1 MAEYS
6 IPYGKSIQSFHL
18 PENWPVSILKPEHR
32 DALENPVQKISA
44 SLKSLGKN
52 LHAQGD
58 TSTAVI
64 AINDKTRPVPHHILL
79 PPLLNWLEEVG
90 YKRGN
95 ISLIIATGTHAPMP
109 PEEHHLIVPEEI
121 SKRYNIIS
129 HDAEDKENLVK
140 LGDTTSGT
148 PCTLNKIFAEANLR
162 VVVGNIEPHQ
172 YMGWS
177 GGVKSAVIGLGGAE
191 SIRTNHSMLTM
202 EGAGPCRY
210 EDNPVRQDVE
220 ESGRII
226 GVHLALNVV
235 MNGSKEIVAV
245 FAGNPQTVIKKGI
258 KEAQSLYSVPIDSRF
273 DLLIT
278 SPGGYP
284 KDINLYQAQKAL
296 RHAASAAKP
305 KAPIILT
312 GACSEGIGSPAY
324 EDWMKDKISHHQ
336 VQETFEH
343 EEFKLGPHKAMLFA
357 TDAMNRD
364 VYLVS
369 ELSDETVRK
378 MLLIPASS
386 VLEAIGMIQKA
397 RDSSI
402 PLRTAILP
410 YGNATVPYPGD

>member
-1 MAEYS
+1 MNEYS

-18 PENWPVSILKPEHR
+18 PENWPVSVLKPEHR
-32 DALENPVQKISA
+32 DALENPVHEISA
-44 SLKSLGKN
+44 SLKPLGKK
-52 LHAQGD
+52 LQARFE

-64 AINDKTRPVPHHILL
+64 AINDKTRPVPHNVLL
-79 PPLLNWLEEVG
+79 PPLLIWLEEVG
-90 YKRGN
+90 YKREN
-95 ISLIIATGTHAPMP
+95 ITLIIATGTHAPMP
-109 PEEHHLIVPEEI
+109 PEEHHLIVPREI
-121 SKRYNIIS
+121 LKRYTIIS
-129 HDAEDKENLVK
+129 HDAEDKKNLIE
-140 LGDTTSGT
+140 LGKTTAGT
-148 PCTLNKIFAEANLR
+148 PCTINKIFAEADLR

-210 EDNPVRQDVE
+210 ENNPVRQDVE

-235 MNGSKEIVAV
+235 MNGLKEIVAV
-245 FAGNPQTVIKKGI
+245 FAGNPLTVMEKGI
-258 KEAQSLYSVPIDSRF
+258 KEAQSLFSVSVNSRF

-296 RHAASAAKP
+296 RHASMAAKP
-305 KAPIILT
+305 GAPMILT
-312 GACSEGIGSPAY
+312 GACREGIGSPPY
-324 EDWMKDKISHHQ
+324 EKWMKDKTSHHQ
-336 VQETFEH
+336 VQKAFEQ

-357 TDAMNRD
+357 ADAMNRD

-378 MLLIPASS
+378 MLLIPAPS
-386 VLEAIGMIQKA
+386 VQKAIEMIQKIG
-397 RDSSI
+397 DSSSS
-402 PLRTAILP
+402 LKTGILP

>member
-6 IPYGKSIQSFHL
+6 IPYGKSKQSFHL
-18 PENWPVSILKPEHR
+18 PEDWPVSILKPEPR
-32 DALENPVQKISA
+32 KGLSNPIQEISA
-44 SLKSLGKN
+44 SLKRLGKN
-52 LHAQGD
+52 LYAQGD

-64 AINDKTRPVPHHILL
+64 AINDKTRPVPHHFLL
-79 PPLLNWLEEVG
+79 PPLLSWLEEVE
-90 YKRGN
+90 YKREN
-95 ISLIIATGTHAPMP
+95 ITLIIATGTHAPML

-121 SKRYNIIS
+121 SRRYNIIS
-129 HDAEDKENLVK
+129 HDAEDKENLIK
-140 LGDTTSGT
+140 LGKTAAGT
-148 PCTLNKIFAEANLR
+148 PCTINKIFAEADLR

-177 GGVKSAVIGLGGAE
+177 GGVKSAVIGLGGTE

-235 MNGSKEIVAV
+235 MNDSKEIVAV
-245 FAGNPQTVIKKGI
+245 FAGNPLNVMKKGI
-258 KEAQSLYSVPIDSRF
+258 KEAQFLFSVPIDSRF
-273 DLLIT
+273 DLVVT

-296 RHAASAAKP
+296 RHASMAAKP
-305 KAPIILT
+305 GAPMILI
-312 GACSEGIGSPAY
+312 GACSEGIGSPPY
-324 EDWMKDKISHHQ
+324 EKWMKDKTSHHQ
-336 VQETFEH
+336 VQEAFEH
-343 EEFKLGPHKAMLFA
+343 EEFKLGPHKAMLIA
-357 TDAMNRD
+357 ADAINRD

-369 ELSDETVRK
+369 ELPDETVRK

-386 VLEAIGMIQKA
+386 VQEAIGMIQKTG
-397 RDSSI
+397 DSSI
-402 PLRTAILP
+402 SLKTAILP

>member
-6 IPYGKSIQSFHL
+6 IPYGKSKQIFHL
-18 PENWPVSILKPEHR
+18 PEGWPVSILKPELR
-32 DALENPVQKISA
+32 DGLNNPVEEITAALNK
-44 SLKSLGKN
+44 LGKELSARN
-52 LHAQGD
+52 E

-64 AINDKTRPVPHHILL
+64 AVNDKTRPVPHNLLL
-79 PPLLNWLEEVG
+79 PPLLNWLEELG
-90 YKRGN
+90 YKREN

-121 SKRYNIIS
+121 SRKYTIIS
-129 HDAEDKENLVK
+129 HDAEDKKNLIE
-140 LGDTTSGT
+140 LGETTAGT
-148 PCTLNKIFAEANLR
+148 PCTINRIYAEADLR

-202 EGAGPCRY
+202 NGAGPCRY
-210 EDNPVRQDVE
+210 KDNPVRQDVE

-226 GVHLALNVV
+226 DVQLALNVV
-235 MNGSKEIVAV
+235 MNDSKEIVAV
-245 FAGNPQTVIKKGI
+245 FAGDPLTVMKKGI
-258 KEAQSLYSVPIDSRF
+258 KEAQSLFSVPIDSEY
-273 DLLIT
+273 DLVIT
-278 SPGGYP
+278 SPGGHP

-296 RHAASAAKP
+296 RHAAPAAKP
-305 KAPIILT
+305 DAPMILT
-312 GACSEGIGSPAY
+312 GACGEGIGSPPY
-324 EDWMKDKISHHQ
+324 ERWMKDKTSHQQ
-336 VQETFEH
+336 VQEAFEN

-369 ELSDETVRK
+369 ELPDETVRK

-386 VLEAIGMIQKA
+386 VQEAIGMIQKTG
-397 RDSSI
+397 DSSI
-402 PLRTAILP
+402 PLKTAILP
-410 YGNATVPYPGD
+410 YGNATVPYPED